1 MPTTVRDG
9 YILKIKAVLFD
20 LGDTLTTQWLL
31 EDTFHKI
38 LLSLGINKPIEDVK
52 RAISQTRQDLRNL
65 DCCPKYGEA
74 SYTEYWSLWRSFVL
88 KHLGLHDNER
98 LLREIEAK
106 WSNYV
111 ECKAYDD
118 VKEILLKLEEN
129 GLKTAVISTAYKED
143 VHTIME
149 KAGLQER
156 MFDLIL
162 GADSLEAMKPDPE
175 AFRYALKKL
184 GVKPREA
191 LFVGDDVEAD
201 YKAAEKAGIK
211 AVLIQRTEDS
221 TVETCGLRVITTLKD
236 VLECID

>member
-1 MPTTVRDG
+1 MTMRDCLEKSKRNGPTTWSAR
-9 YILKIKAVLFD
+9 
-20 LGDTLTTQWLL
+20 LTT
-31 EDTFHKI
+31 TSRRHC
-38 LLSLGINKPIEDVK
+38 S
-52 RAISQTRQDLRNL
+52 NL
-65 DCCPKYGEA
+65 
-74 SYTEYWSLWRSFVL
+74 
-88 KHLGLHDNER
+88 
-98 LLREIEAK
+98 
-106 WSNYV
+106 
-111 ECKAYDD
+111 
-118 VKEILLKLEEN
+118 EN

-149 KAGLQER
+149 KAGPQER

-211 AVLIQRTEDS
+211 AVLIQ
-221 TVETCGLRVITTLKD
+221 
-236 VLECID
+236 